1 MKQKNLTPVIVY
13 TAKDFNPKEMQHLN
27 QYSNTVLTKGVI
39 PWNILLEETV
49 LQLHIR
55 HDELAPEKKKI
66 IENIRMK
73 EDILTG
79 KNVLVVD
86 DDVRNLFALTT
97 VFERYKMNVITAESG
112 KEAIA
117 IINNVANK
125 IDMVLM
131 DIMMPEMDGYETTQK
146 IRREHKNSLLPII
159 AVTAKAMKG
168 DRLKCIEAG
177 ASDYI
182 TKPLK
187 IDQLLVTYENLV
199 LQINFTMR
207 PKILLVDDRDDNLL
221 SMEAILSPDEYQ
233 FIKANSGREALKILL
248 HEFDFA
254 LILMD
259 VNMPNLN
266 GLETAALIY
275 ESEKLRQIP
284 IIFITANNYGEEYIF
299 KAYRSG
305 AVDYIYKPINPDL
318 LRAKVSVYIDLYRKN
333 QMLLAQEQKLLA
345 INKTLELEIRER
357 KTSEEKISE
366 LNRQLLENVS
376 HLESVNKDMDFFI
389 YMASH
394 DLQEPVRKLRM
405 MMDRFCLKYQD
416 LLDQEGHNY
425 LGRIT
430 EVAQRMQLLIKDIL
444 SLTRISEDENPFEET
459 NLNNMINDILID
471 FQQVIQEKKVDVIV
485 EKLPIP

>member
-1 MKQKNLTPVIVY
+1 
-13 TAKDFNPKEMQHLN
+13 
-27 QYSNTVLTKGVI
+27 
-39 PWNILLEETV
+39 
-49 LQLHIR
+49 
-55 HDELAPEKKKI
+55 
-66 IENIRMK
+66 
-73 EDILTG
+73 
-79 KNVLVVD
+79 
-86 DDVRNLFALTT
+86 
-97 VFERYKMNVITAESG
+97 
-112 KEAIA
+112 
-117 IINNVANK
+117 
-125 IDMVLM
+125 
-131 DIMMPEMDGYETTQK
+131 
-146 IRREHKNSLLPII
+146 
-159 AVTAKAMKG
+159 
-168 DRLKCIEAG
+168 
-177 ASDYI
+177 
-182 TKPLK
+182 
-187 IDQLLVTYENLV
+187 
-199 LQINFTMR
+199 MR
-207 PKILLVDDRDDNLL
+207 PKILLVDDRDDNLM
-221 SMEAILSPDEYQ
+221 SMESILSPDEYQ

-275 ESEKLRQIP
+275 EREKLRQIP
-284 IIFITANNYGEEYIF
+284 IIFITAINYGEEYIF

-305 AVDYIYKPINPDL
+305 AVDYIFKPINPDL

-405 MMDRFCLKYQD
+405 MIDRFCLKYQD

-425 LGRIT
+425 LGRIS

-459 NLNNMINDILID
+459 NLDNMISDILID
-471 FQQVIQEKKVDVIV
+471 FQPIIQEKKVDVIV
-485 EKLPIP
+485 DKLPILKVNPVLFRLMFENLLSNALKFSKEKGERIIRVFSSLSLTENGMDNNGSQNGYYRLFVEDNGIGFDQQYASQIFEMFRRLHGTAEYKGTGIGLALCKRIAEKHQGFISARSKENEGTLFTISVPVYLSAPSENSAFAR

>member
-1 MKQKNLTPVIVY
+1 
-13 TAKDFNPKEMQHLN
+13 
-27 QYSNTVLTKGVI
+27 
-39 PWNILLEETV
+39 
-49 LQLHIR
+49 
-55 HDELAPEKKKI
+55 
-66 IENIRMK
+66 
-73 EDILTG
+73 
-79 KNVLVVD
+79 
-86 DDVRNLFALTT
+86 
-97 VFERYKMNVITAESG
+97 
-112 KEAIA
+112 
-117 IINNVANK
+117 
-125 IDMVLM
+125 
-131 DIMMPEMDGYETTQK
+131 
-146 IRREHKNSLLPII
+146 
-159 AVTAKAMKG
+159 
-168 DRLKCIEAG
+168 
-177 ASDYI
+177 
-182 TKPLK
+182 
-187 IDQLLVTYENLV
+187 
-199 LQINFTMR
+199 MR
-207 PKILLVDDRDDNLL
+207 PKLLLVDDRDDNLM
-221 SMEAILSPDEYQ
+221 SMESILSPDEYQ

-248 HEFDFA
+248 REFDFA

-266 GLETAALIY
+266 GLETASLIY
-275 ESEKLRQIP
+275 EREKLRLIP
-284 IIFITANNYGEEYIF
+284 IIFITAINYGEEYIF

-333 QMLLAQEQKLLA
+333 QILFAQEQKLLA

-459 NLNNMINDILID
+459 NLNNMISDILID
-471 FQQVIQEKKVDVIV
+471 FHQIIQEKKVDV
-485 EKLPIP
+485 

>member
-1 MKQKNLTPVIVY
+1 
-13 TAKDFNPKEMQHLN
+13 
-27 QYSNTVLTKGVI
+27 
-39 PWNILLEETV
+39 
-49 LQLHIR
+49 
-55 HDELAPEKKKI
+55 
-66 IENIRMK
+66 
-73 EDILTG
+73 
-79 KNVLVVD
+79 
-86 DDVRNLFALTT
+86 
-97 VFERYKMNVITAESG
+97 
-112 KEAIA
+112 
-117 IINNVANK
+117 
-125 IDMVLM
+125 
-131 DIMMPEMDGYETTQK
+131 
-146 IRREHKNSLLPII
+146 
-159 AVTAKAMKG
+159 
-168 DRLKCIEAG
+168 
-177 ASDYI
+177 
-182 TKPLK
+182 
-187 IDQLLVTYENLV
+187 
-199 LQINFTMR
+199 MR
-207 PKILLVDDRDDNLL
+207 PKILLVDDRDDNLM
-221 SMEAILSPDEYQ
+221 SMESILSPDEYQ

-275 ESEKLRQIP
+275 EREKLRQIP
-284 IIFITANNYGEEYIF
+284 IIFITAINYGEEYIF

-305 AVDYIYKPINPDL
+305 AVDYIFKPINPDL

-425 LGRIT
+425 LGRIS

-459 NLNNMINDILID
+459 NLDNMISDILID
-471 FQQVIQEKKVDVIV
+471 FQPIIQEKKVDIIV
-485 EKLPIP
+485 DKLPILKVNPVLFRLMFENLLSNALKFSKEKGERIIRVFSSLSLTENGMDNNGSQNGYYRLFVEDNGIGFDQQYASQIFEMFRRLHGTAEYKGTGIGLALCKRIAEKHQGFISARSKENEGTLFTISVPVYLSAPSENSAFAR

>member
-1 MKQKNLTPVIVY
+1 
-13 TAKDFNPKEMQHLN
+13 
-27 QYSNTVLTKGVI
+27 
-39 PWNILLEETV
+39 
-49 LQLHIR
+49 
-55 HDELAPEKKKI
+55 
-66 IENIRMK
+66 
-73 EDILTG
+73 
-79 KNVLVVD
+79 
-86 DDVRNLFALTT
+86 
-97 VFERYKMNVITAESG
+97 
-112 KEAIA
+112 
-117 IINNVANK
+117 
-125 IDMVLM
+125 
-131 DIMMPEMDGYETTQK
+131 
-146 IRREHKNSLLPII
+146 
-159 AVTAKAMKG
+159 
-168 DRLKCIEAG
+168 
-177 ASDYI
+177 
-182 TKPLK
+182 
-187 IDQLLVTYENLV
+187 
-199 LQINFTMR
+199 MR
-207 PKILLVDDRDDNLL
+207 PKILLVDDRDDNLM
-221 SMEAILSPDEYQ
+221 SMESILSLDEYQ

-275 ESEKLRQIP
+275 EREKLRQIP
-284 IIFITANNYGEEYIF
+284 IIFITAINYGEEYIF

-305 AVDYIYKPINPDL
+305 AVDYIFKPINPDL

-425 LGRIT
+425 LGRIS

-459 NLNNMINDILID
+459 NLDNMISDILID
-471 FQQVIQEKKVDVIV
+471 FQQIIQEKKVDVIV
-485 EKLPIP
+485 DKLPILKVNPVLFRLMFENLLSNALKFSKEKGERIIRVFSSLSLTENGMDNNGSQNGYYRLFVEDNGIGFDQQYASQIFEMFRRLHGTAEYKGTGIGLALCKRIAEKHQGFISARSKENEGTLFTISVPVYLSAPSENSAFAR

>member
-1 MKQKNLTPVIVY
+1 
-13 TAKDFNPKEMQHLN
+13 
-27 QYSNTVLTKGVI
+27 
-39 PWNILLEETV
+39 
-49 LQLHIR
+49 
-55 HDELAPEKKKI
+55 
-66 IENIRMK
+66 
-73 EDILTG
+73 
-79 KNVLVVD
+79 
-86 DDVRNLFALTT
+86 
-97 VFERYKMNVITAESG
+97 
-112 KEAIA
+112 
-117 IINNVANK
+117 
-125 IDMVLM
+125 
-131 DIMMPEMDGYETTQK
+131 
-146 IRREHKNSLLPII
+146 
-159 AVTAKAMKG
+159 
-168 DRLKCIEAG
+168 
-177 ASDYI
+177 
-182 TKPLK
+182 
-187 IDQLLVTYENLV
+187 
-199 LQINFTMR
+199 MR
-207 PKILLVDDRDDNLL
+207 PKILLVDDRDDNLM
-221 SMEAILSPDEYQ
+221 SMESILSLDEYQ
-233 FIKANSGREALKILL
+233 FIKANSGREALKFLL

-275 ESEKLRQIP
+275 EREKLRQIP
-284 IIFITANNYGEEYIF
+284 IIFITAINYGEEYIF

-305 AVDYIYKPINPDL
+305 AVDYIFKPINPDL

-416 LLDQEGHNY
+416 ILDQEGHNY
-425 LGRIT
+425 LGRIS

-471 FQQVIQEKKVDVIV
+471 FQQIIQEKKVNIMV
-485 EKLPIP
+485 EKLPIIKVNPVLFRLMFENLLSNALKFSKEKGEHNIRVFSSLSLTENGIDKNGSQNGYYRLFVEDNGIGFDQQYASQIFEMFRRLHGTAEYKGTGIGLALCKRIAEKHQGFISARSKENEGTLFTISVPVYLSAPSENSALAR

>member
-1 MKQKNLTPVIVY
+1 
-13 TAKDFNPKEMQHLN
+13 
-27 QYSNTVLTKGVI
+27 
-39 PWNILLEETV
+39 
-49 LQLHIR
+49 
-55 HDELAPEKKKI
+55 
-66 IENIRMK
+66 
-73 EDILTG
+73 
-79 KNVLVVD
+79 
-86 DDVRNLFALTT
+86 
-97 VFERYKMNVITAESG
+97 
-112 KEAIA
+112 
-117 IINNVANK
+117 
-125 IDMVLM
+125 
-131 DIMMPEMDGYETTQK
+131 
-146 IRREHKNSLLPII
+146 
-159 AVTAKAMKG
+159 
-168 DRLKCIEAG
+168 
-177 ASDYI
+177 
-182 TKPLK
+182 
-187 IDQLLVTYENLV
+187 
-199 LQINFTMR
+199 MR
-207 PKILLVDDRDDNLL
+207 PKILLVDDRDDNLM
-221 SMEAILSPDEYQ
+221 SMESILSLDEYQ

-275 ESEKLRQIP
+275 EREKLRQIP
-284 IIFITANNYGEEYIF
+284 IIFITAINYGEEYIF

-305 AVDYIYKPINPDL
+305 AVDYIFKPINPDL

-416 LLDQEGHNY
+416 ILDQEGHNY
-425 LGRIT
+425 LGRIS

-471 FQQVIQEKKVDVIV
+471 FQQIIQEKKVNVMV
-485 EKLPIP
+485 EKLPILKVNPVLFRLMFENLLSNALKFSKEKGDHNIRVFSSLSMTENGIDKNGSQSVYHRLFVEDNGIGFDQQYASQIFEMFRRLHGTAEYKGTGIGLALCKRIAEKHQGFISARSKENEGTLFTISVPVYLSAPSENSALAR

>member
-1 MKQKNLTPVIVY
+1 
-13 TAKDFNPKEMQHLN
+13 
-27 QYSNTVLTKGVI
+27 
-39 PWNILLEETV
+39 
-49 LQLHIR
+49 
-55 HDELAPEKKKI
+55 
-66 IENIRMK
+66 
-73 EDILTG
+73 
-79 KNVLVVD
+79 
-86 DDVRNLFALTT
+86 
-97 VFERYKMNVITAESG
+97 
-112 KEAIA
+112 
-117 IINNVANK
+117 
-125 IDMVLM
+125 
-131 DIMMPEMDGYETTQK
+131 
-146 IRREHKNSLLPII
+146 
-159 AVTAKAMKG
+159 
-168 DRLKCIEAG
+168 
-177 ASDYI
+177 
-182 TKPLK
+182 
-187 IDQLLVTYENLV
+187 
-199 LQINFTMR
+199 MR
-207 PKILLVDDRDDNLL
+207 PKILLVDDRDDNLM
-221 SMEAILSPDEYQ
+221 SMESILSPDEYQ

-275 ESEKLRQIP
+275 EREKLRQIP
-284 IIFITANNYGEEYIF
+284 IIFITAINYGEEYIF

-305 AVDYIYKPINPDL
+305 AVDYIFKPINPDL

-416 LLDQEGHNY
+416 LLDKEGHNY
-425 LGRIT
+425 LGRIS

-459 NLNNMINDILID
+459 NLDNMISDILID
-471 FQQVIQEKKVDVIV
+471 FQQIIQEKKVDVIV
-485 EKLPIP
+485 DKLPILKVNPVLFRLMFENLLSNALKFSKEKGERIIRVFSSLSLTENGMDNNGSQNGYYRLFVEDNGIGFDQQYASQIFEMFRRLHGTAEYKGTGIGLALCKRIAEKHQGFISARSKENEGTLFTISVPVYLSAPSENSAFAR

>member
-1 MKQKNLTPVIVY
+1 
-13 TAKDFNPKEMQHLN
+13 
-27 QYSNTVLTKGVI
+27 
-39 PWNILLEETV
+39 
-49 LQLHIR
+49 
-55 HDELAPEKKKI
+55 
-66 IENIRMK
+66 
-73 EDILTG
+73 
-79 KNVLVVD
+79 
-86 DDVRNLFALTT
+86 
-97 VFERYKMNVITAESG
+97 
-112 KEAIA
+112 
-117 IINNVANK
+117 
-125 IDMVLM
+125 
-131 DIMMPEMDGYETTQK
+131 
-146 IRREHKNSLLPII
+146 
-159 AVTAKAMKG
+159 
-168 DRLKCIEAG
+168 
-177 ASDYI
+177 
-182 TKPLK
+182 
-187 IDQLLVTYENLV
+187 
-199 LQINFTMR
+199 MR
-207 PKILLVDDRDDNLL
+207 PKILLVDDRDDNLV
-221 SMEAILSPDEYQ
+221 SMEVILSPDEYQ

-248 HEFDFA
+248 HNFDFA

-275 ESEKLRQIP
+275 EREKLRQIP
-284 IIFITANNYGEEYIF
+284 IIFITAINYGEEYIF

-471 FQQVIQEKKVDVIV
+471 FQQAIQEKKVDVKV
-485 EKLPIP
+485 ERLPNLKVNPVLFRLMFENLLSNALKFSKEKGDHFIRIFSSLSHSENVLDKNGSPNGYYRLFVEDNGIGFDQQYASQIFEMFRRLHGTAEYKGTGIGLALCKRIAEKHQGFISARSKENEGTLFTISVPAFLSAPSENSALAQ

>member
-1 MKQKNLTPVIVY
+1 
-13 TAKDFNPKEMQHLN
+13 
-27 QYSNTVLTKGVI
+27 
-39 PWNILLEETV
+39 
-49 LQLHIR
+49 
-55 HDELAPEKKKI
+55 
-66 IENIRMK
+66 
-73 EDILTG
+73 
-79 KNVLVVD
+79 
-86 DDVRNLFALTT
+86 
-97 VFERYKMNVITAESG
+97 
-112 KEAIA
+112 
-117 IINNVANK
+117 
-125 IDMVLM
+125 
-131 DIMMPEMDGYETTQK
+131 
-146 IRREHKNSLLPII
+146 
-159 AVTAKAMKG
+159 
-168 DRLKCIEAG
+168 
-177 ASDYI
+177 
-182 TKPLK
+182 
-187 IDQLLVTYENLV
+187 
-199 LQINFTMR
+199 MR
-207 PKILLVDDRDDNLL
+207 PKILLVDDRDDNLM
-221 SMEAILSPDEYQ
+221 SMESILSLDEYQ

-275 ESEKLRQIP
+275 EREKLRQIP
-284 IIFITANNYGEEYIF
+284 IIFITAINYGEEYIF

-305 AVDYIYKPINPDL
+305 AVDYIFKPINPDL

-425 LGRIT
+425 LGRIS

-459 NLNNMINDILID
+459 NLNNMISDILID
-471 FQQVIQEKKVDVIV
+471 FQQIIQEKKVDVVV
-485 EKLPIP
+485 EKLPILKVNPVLFRLMFENLLSNALKFSKEKGEHTIRVFSSLSLIENGIDKNGSQNGYHRLCVEDNGIGFDQQYASQIFEMFRRLHGTAEYKGTGIGLALCKRIAEKHQGFISARSKENEGTLFTISVPVYLSAPSENSALAR

>member
-1 MKQKNLTPVIVY
+1 M
-13 TAKDFNPKEMQHLN
+13 
-27 QYSNTVLTKGVI
+27 
-39 PWNILLEETV
+39 
-49 LQLHIR
+49 
-55 HDELAPEKKKI
+55 
-66 IENIRMK
+66 
-73 EDILTG
+73 
-79 KNVLVVD
+79 
-86 DDVRNLFALTT
+86 
-97 VFERYKMNVITAESG
+97 
-112 KEAIA
+112 
-117 IINNVANK
+117 
-125 IDMVLM
+125 
-131 DIMMPEMDGYETTQK
+131 
-146 IRREHKNSLLPII
+146 
-159 AVTAKAMKG
+159 
-168 DRLKCIEAG
+168 
-177 ASDYI
+177 
-182 TKPLK
+182 
-187 IDQLLVTYENLV
+187 

-207 PKILLVDDRDDNLL
+207 PKILLVDDRDDNLM
-221 SMEAILSPDEYQ
+221 SMESILSLDEYQ
-233 FIKANSGREALKILL
+233 FIKANSGREALKFLL

-275 ESEKLRQIP
+275 EREKLRQIP
-284 IIFITANNYGEEYIF
+284 IIFITAINYGEEYIF

-305 AVDYIYKPINPDL
+305 AVDYIFKPINPDL

-425 LGRIT
+425 LGRIS

-459 NLNNMINDILID
+459 NLNNMISDILLD
-471 FQQVIQEKKVDVIV
+471 FQQIIQEKKVNVMV
-485 EKLPIP
+485 EKLPILKVNPILFRLMFENLISNALKFSKEKGEHIIRVFSSLTLTENGIDKNGSQNGYHRLFVEDNGIGFDQQYASQIFEMFRRLHGAAEYKGTGIGLALCKRIAEKHQGFISARSKENEGTLFTISVPVYLSAPSENSALAR

>member
-1 MKQKNLTPVIVY
+1 
-13 TAKDFNPKEMQHLN
+13 
-27 QYSNTVLTKGVI
+27 
-39 PWNILLEETV
+39 
-49 LQLHIR
+49 
-55 HDELAPEKKKI
+55 
-66 IENIRMK
+66 
-73 EDILTG
+73 
-79 KNVLVVD
+79 
-86 DDVRNLFALTT
+86 
-97 VFERYKMNVITAESG
+97 
-112 KEAIA
+112 
-117 IINNVANK
+117 
-125 IDMVLM
+125 
-131 DIMMPEMDGYETTQK
+131 
-146 IRREHKNSLLPII
+146 
-159 AVTAKAMKG
+159 
-168 DRLKCIEAG
+168 
-177 ASDYI
+177 
-182 TKPLK
+182 
-187 IDQLLVTYENLV
+187 
-199 LQINFTMR
+199 MR
-207 PKILLVDDRDDNLL
+207 PKILLVDDRDDNLV
-221 SMEAILSPDEYQ
+221 SMEVILSPDEYQ

-248 HEFDFA
+248 HNFDFA

-275 ESEKLRQIP
+275 EREKLRQIP
-284 IIFITANNYGEEYIF
+284 IIFITAINYGEEYIF

-471 FQQVIQEKKVDVIV
+471 FQQVIQEKKVDIKV
-485 EKLPIP
+485 ERLPNLKVNPVLFRLMFENLLSNALKFSKEKGDHLIRIFSSLSYSENGLDKNGSQNGYYRLFVEDNGIGFDQQYASQIFEMFRRLHGTAEYKGTGIGLALCKRIAEKHQGFISARSKENEGTLVTISVPAFLSAPSENSALAQ